1 MGKAAQWAKSCRTVD
16 RVTDTHGLRERK
28 KDATRRALADT
39 ALCLA
44 LERGYDGFT
53 IADVT
58 DAVGVS
64 RRTFSNY
71 FPGKAECIVG
81 AVDGVL
87 SGFFEIARAVDPKR
101 GVVDLLI
108 EIIVSAD
115 EKILIGFEQFHTVLS
130 TVPEVQAQIYAL
142 DQRAAGAI
150 AVEIG
155 CLFDLDPGDVRVELL
170 AAVAMGAAHTCIERW
185 FATGKPDGRAGLRT
199 MLEYAM
205 TVIDHAAVERLARH

>member
-1 MGKAAQWAKSCRTVD
+1 M
-16 RVTDTHGLRERK
+16 TDSSGLRERK
-28 KDATRRALADT
+28 KDATRRALAEA

-44 LERGYDGFT
+44 LEHGYDGFT

-81 AVDGVL
+81 SVDEVI
-87 SGFFEIARAVDPKR
+87 SGFFELARASDPTR

-108 EIIVSAD
+108 EIIVSAN
-115 EKILIGFEQFHTVLS
+115 EQILLGFERFHTILA

-142 DQRAAGAI
+142 DQRAATAI
-150 AVEIG
+150 AAEIG
-155 CLFDLDPGDVRVELL
+155 ALFGIDPGDVRVELL
-170 AAVAMGAAHTCIERW
+170 SSVAMAAAHTCIERW
-185 FATGKPDGRAGLRT
+185 LAGGKTDGRDGLRAL
-199 MLEYAM
+199 LEQAM
-205 TVIDHAAVERLARH
+205 TVIDRDAVDRLARP